1 MSSFSKAIDC
11 FKVPFEEEICEPVTK
26 KECKLVTIE
35 KCQQVEQNV
44 SKILNNYFKFKLK
57 LNPKS
62 RSKKK
67 LTKDSAQVC
76 RDIQKKVARKVCRP
90 VTSQRC
96 RKVC

>member
-1 MSSFSKAIDC
+1 M
-11 FKVPFEEEICEPVTK
+11 PFEEEICEPVTK
-26 KECKLVTIE
+26 KECKLVNVE

-44 SKILNNYFKFKLK
+44 SKILNNYFKFKF
-57 LNPKS
+57 
-62 RSKKK
+62 SKKK
-67 LTKDSAQVC
+67 NLTKDSAQVC